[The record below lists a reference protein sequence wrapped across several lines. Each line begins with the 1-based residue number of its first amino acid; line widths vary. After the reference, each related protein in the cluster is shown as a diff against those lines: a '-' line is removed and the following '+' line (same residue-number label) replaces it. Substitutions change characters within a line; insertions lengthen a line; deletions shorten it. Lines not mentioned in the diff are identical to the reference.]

1 VFVKGLIL
9 GLSVAA
15 PIGPINLLCIQ
26 RTLSRGRLHGFVSG
40 LGAAT
45 ADTLFAVIAALGLT
59 TISSFM
65 VSQQFWL
72 QLGGG
77 FFLVYVGLK
86 IALSPPSAQTG
97 KSNED
102 PGLARAYGSILLL
115 MLANPATLLL
125 FFAVLAA
132 LGISPDQGGLVS
144 VLQLICGVFTGSA
157 IWWWLLSLIAEQL
170 RGHLTDGR
178 MRLVNLTAG
187 LAILVIAVWSLWPAI
202 HAKLL

>member
-1 VFVKGLIL
+1 MFVKGLIL

-26 RTLSRGRLHGFVSG
+26 RTLSRGRWHGFVSG

-65 VSQQFWL
+65 IRQQFWL

-77 FFLVYVGLK
+77 LFLVYVGLK
-86 IALSPPSAQTG
+86 IALAPPTAQTG
-97 KSNED
+97 KSNEA
-102 PGLARAYGSILLL
+102 PGLARAYWSILLL

-132 LGISPDQGGLVS
+132 LGISPAQGGLVS
-144 VLQLICGVFTGSA
+144 VLQLVGGVFTGSA

-187 LAILVIAVWSLWPAI
+187 LAILVIAAWSLWPAI